1 MPNNYRRITNSLLTH
16 LCLARAE
23 HPARQSI
30 ARRFSL
36 GARFRRQ
43 PLAPAAR
50 PCGLRGLTARRGQ
63 AKRGHHAMNADNR
76 RHDDLGKG
84 NCPMGKTPPKTLLT
98 CGASYPRLC
107 WGILA
112 HCHGSRL
119 LRSARRGRDSSRQ
132 DPLPATDAARIG
144 MRLELTVSSGVD
156 ALPLFSLPR
165 LGGATFGAG
174 LDREPSPSERCLPMH
189 IDRLR
194 PRRKRSDSLR
204 PRSRQELVNVVPTLT
219 PLAGS

>member
-30 ARRFSL
+30 ARRLSL

-98 CGASYPRLC
+98 CGASYKPPALPGDTSPLSWLEGC
-107 WGILA
+107 S
-112 HCHGSRL
+112 C
-119 LRSARRGRDSSRQ
+119 SARRRSRTRHGR

-156 ALPLFSLPR
+156 AEARNVYS
-165 LGGATFGAG
+165 G
-174 LDREPSPSERCLPMH
+174 H
-189 IDRLR
+189 I
-194 PRRKRSDSLR
+194 
-204 PRSRQELVNVVPTLT
+204 E
-219 PLAGS
+219 A

>member
-30 ARRFSL
+30 ARRLSL

-43 PLAPAAR
+43 PLAPTAR

-98 CGASYPRLC
+98 CGASYKPPALPGDIYWATYSIRGRSSARGRV
-107 WGILA
+107 WSGPWRHRRA
-112 HCHGSRL
+112 AVGFGCHGKLEISRARL
-119 LRSARRGRDSSRQ
+119 TTREVELPRPLTMASPGPARRRSHGQLGSGELVS
-132 DPLPATDAARIG
+132 PLPCR
-144 MRLELTVSSGVD
+144 S
-156 ALPLFSLPR
+156 PLC
-165 LGGATFGAG
+165 
-174 LDREPSPSERCLPMH
+174 RCL
-189 IDRLR
+189 ID
-194 PRRKRSDSLR
+194 
-204 PRSRQELVNVVPTLT
+204 VGHYTF
-219 PLAGS
+219 

>member
-30 ARRFSL
+30 ARRLSL

-43 PLAPAAR
+43 PLAPAGR
-50 PCGLRGLTARRGQ
+50 PSGLRGLTARRVQ

-98 CGASYPRLC
+98 CGASYKP
-107 WGILA
+107 
-112 HCHGSRL
+112 
-119 LRSARRGRDSSRQ
+119 
-132 DPLPATDAARIG
+132 P
-144 MRLELTVSSGVD
+144 
-156 ALPLFSLPR
+156 ALPGDTYCMIFRQREQDAFAPEWANVVVRQRHLP
-165 LGGATFGAG
+165 GY
-174 LDREPSPSERCLPMH
+174 DQN
-189 IDRLR
+189 IDR
-194 PRRKRSDSLR
+194 
-204 PRSRQELVNVVPTLT
+204 T
-219 PLAGS
+219 